1 MSKGRWGALAT
12 WVLAAPAAAQLNL
25 PVPMPSLPLGP
36 VQQTLGQLEPDA
48 LDRRIDLRHLQIRR
62 LIRAHRRLID
72 VDPAGEPIVR
82 DEVLASFPSP
92 DALARALA
100 LGFVVESEQALP
112 SLDLRVVVLR
122 VPAHRSTRWAL
133 RELRAAVP
141 EATLDYDHIY
151 MRGGEAAT
159 AAPEIAPPT
168 PPTTGAPPHPRVRIG
183 LVDSGVDATQPA
195 FRDSIVHPWGC
206 GGEMRPGAH
215 GTAVASLLVRRAN
228 ADLYATDVYC
238 GRPTGGSVDAIVAAL
253 AWLAQNRVPVI
264 NISLVGPKN
273 LLLAQVVAALFARGY
288 VIVAAVGND
297 GPAAAALYPAAYPH
311 VIGVTAVDAD
321 RRVLLEAERGPQ
333 VTFAAQGAD
342 LKAANLRQGSSAVR
356 GTSFAAPTVAALF
369 AARMS
374 APDPAAAEA
383 ALAVLI
389 RRAIDLGPPGR
400 DPIYGYGLLEAE

>member
-1 MSKGRWGALAT
+1 VSKGRWGLLAI

-36 VQQTLGQLEPDA
+36 VAQTLDHLEPDA

-62 LIRAHRRLID
+62 LIREHSRRIEA
-72 VDPAGEPIVR
+72 DPAGEPIVR
-82 DEVLASFPSP
+82 DEVLASFPTE

-112 SLDLRVVVLR
+112 SLELRIVVLR
-122 VPAHRSTRWAL
+122 VPANHSTRGAL
-133 RELRAAVP
+133 RALRAAVP

-151 MRGGEAAT
+151 MRGGESST
-159 AAPEIAPPT
+159 AAPAIAPPM

-183 LVDSGVDATQPA
+183 LVDSGVDATQPT

-206 GGEMRPGAH
+206 GGEMRPSAH

-228 ADLYATDVYC
+228 ADLYAADVYC
-238 GRPTGGSVDAIVAAL
+238 GRPTGGSVDAIVTAL
-253 AWLAQNRVPVI
+253 AWLVQNHVPVI

-273 LLLAQVVAALFARGY
+273 LLLARVVAALIARGY

-297 GPAAAALYPAAYPH
+297 GPAAPPLYPAAYPH

-342 LKAANLRQGSSAVR
+342 LEAANLRQGSSAVR

-374 APDPAAAEA
+374 APDPAAAGA
-383 ALAVLI
+383 ALAALI
-389 RRAIDLGPPGR
+389 HQAVDLGSPGW
-400 DPIYGYGLLEAE
+400 DPIYGYGLLGAK

>member
-1 MSKGRWGALAT
+1 VSRGRWGLLAI
-12 WVLAAPAAAQLNL
+12 WVLATPAAAQLRL
-25 PVPMPSLPLGP
+25 PLPSLPLGP

-62 LIRAHRRLID
+62 LIRAHHRLIEA
-72 VDPAGEPIVR
+72 DPAGEPIVR

-100 LGFVVESEQALP
+100 LGFVVESEQVLP
-112 SLDLRVVVLR
+112 SLDLRIVELR
-122 VPAHRSTRWAL
+122 VPAHRSTRKAL
-133 RELRAAVP
+133 NELRAAVP
-141 EATLDYDHIY
+141 EAAVDYDHIY
-151 MRGGEAAT
+151 MRGGEAPT
-159 AAPEIAPPT
+159 GAPVIAPPM
-168 PPTTGAPPHPRVRIG
+168 PPATGAPPHPRVRLG
-183 LVDSGVDATQPA
+183 LVDSGVDATEPA

-206 GGEMRPGAH
+206 GGKRRPGAH
-215 GTAVASLLVRRAN
+215 GTAVASLLVRRAH
-228 ADLYATDVYC
+228 ADLYAADVYC

-253 AWLAQNRVPVI
+253 AWLAQNQVAVI

-273 LLLAQVVAALFARGY
+273 LLLARVVAALIARGY

-297 GPAAAALYPAAYPH
+297 GPAAPPLYPAAYPH
-311 VIGVTAVDAD
+311 VVGVTAVDAD

-342 LKAANLRQGSSAVR
+342 LKAANLRHGSSAVR

-374 APDPAAAEA
+374 APDPTAAEA
-383 ALAVLI
+383 ALAALI

-400 DPIYGYGLLEAE
+400 DPIYGYGLLGAN